1 MIVSNLVASFIFRKR
16 ESVNFLSLWLVD
28 VMIFVDEE
36 ERKNNKIHKNKT
48 KYIQA

>member
-36 ERKNNKIHKNKT
+36 DKKTIKSTKT